1 MARVPFQAWEQFCL
15 LNGNRFTS
23 LLINQLNNFLWKWQ
37 QAHFTANDQSNLFFK
52 PVANSL
58 YWAVFCAVGS
68 CRYAEPRGNLIGRP
82 SSQYSCPDQPQTCP
96 QGGPGEG
103 GEGGRRGGGEEG
115 RGGGGEGGGGE
126 GGGGRRGGEEGRG
139 GGGEGGEE
147 GRRGGGRR
155 GGGRRGEGEG
165 GGEEGGGGEG
175 GEGGGGRRGG

>member
-58 YWAVFCAVGS
+58 YWAVFCVVGS

-96 QGGPGEG
+96 QGGPGGG
-103 GEGGRRGGGEEG
+103 GEEGRGEEGRRGGGEEG
-115 RGGGGEGGGGE
+115 RRGGGGEG
-126 GGGGRRGGEEGRG
+126 GRG
-139 GGGEGGEE
+139 GGGEG

-155 GGGRRGEGEG
+155 GGGR
-165 GGEEGGGGEG
+165 GEEGRREEGRKGGGEG
-175 GEGGGGRRGG
+175 EVIHQIYKK

>member
-37 QAHFTANDQSNLFFK
+37 QANFTANDQLNLFFK

-96 QGGPGEG
+96 QGGPGGG
-103 GEGGRRGGGEEG
+103 GEEWRRGGGGEAGGGEAGGGEEG
-115 RGGGGEGGGGE
+115 R
-126 GGGGRRGGEEGRG
+126 RG
-139 GGGEGGEE
+139 GGEE

-155 GGGRRGEGEG
+155 GGG
-165 GGEEGGGGEG
+165 EEGRR
-175 GEGGGGRRGG
+175 GGGRREEGRVRLALKYIKNKKREKWLNQLSP